1 MTTALY
7 LYIQE
12 CRDSKEWCPTAE
24 QRVAVYHKLTV
35 YMKEHFG
42 SDEKG
47 MIRLAQCSTTT
58 TTLLPCAEKQ
68 CRAPYIAVVIS
79 QACTLDS

>member
-1 MTTALY
+1 LLIIAVVLY
-7 LYIQE
+7 MYIQE

-24 QRVAVYHKLTV
+24 ERVAVYHKLTV

-47 MIRLAQCSTTT
+47 MLRLALSSTITT
-58 TTLLPCAEKQ
+58 P
-68 CRAPYIAVVIS
+68 V
-79 QACTLDS
+79 